1 LEHSDNQDNKAGNR
15 TEHKK
20 DHDSNKSSEPEGEEL
35 KFDLTRIKRFF
46 SNLTL
51 SKANY
56 ALLIFLLLLIPVC
69 LTVYIRLQP
78 QYLSQT
84 DSWATGSVYNYF
96 QGQITSAVNTQY
108 PNLPQQN
115 KDALISQQF
124 EEFRKANQ
132 QVLDQQV
139 EATSQF
145 FKSGFRYEENNVSYT
160 FLGDLDSYFFLRQ
173 AKNILEKGMV
183 CDAIID
189 GVCMDTYKV
198 APIGEPTVPSLHP
211 YGIVYLYKALKI
223 FNPNMTL
230 MRAAFLLPTLLAVI
244 CAIAVFFVG
253 KRIMN
258 VTAGFIAA
266 MLLSLSPMFLSRTL
280 GSDTDIWNV
289 LFPILIVWAFLE
301 AFEAKSLVKRLSFS
315 AIAGLLMGIFAY
327 AWGAGW
333 WYIFDLIIVAV
344 VGYLAF
350 VFIRNYLRH
359 RNFRKIFDANMKSA
373 LLVIGTLFLST
384 MIFVS
389 IFSSFTV
396 FRAAFTDPL
405 VRFTTSKVATNP
417 DLWPNV
423 ITTVAEMNDASIADV
438 VSQAS
443 FGVKSLFALS
453 LLGIIF
459 LLVRREPK
467 MKDYLIILGS
477 AIVFFFLIST
487 SALVLNPFVYLSLLM
502 IPLLAAILLLLLD
515 KDSNVDI
522 KPAILLTVWFVGM
535 ILAST
540 KGIRFILLVIPTFA
554 ISLGVAIG
562 YLYQYINRIFEKEFD
577 LDKTKA
583 IISSVIIFLVI
594 SCFLF
599 MPFTSNMPKLGLG
612 IGMIGIST
620 GKSFTPSMTKGWW
633 DSLTKIRLESKPD
646 AIINSWWDFG
656 HWFKYVADRRVTL
669 DGASQNHP
677 NAHWLGRSLQTDN
690 EDESVAILRMLDCG
704 SNNAFE
710 EINRKF
716 QDTEKSQNI
725 ISELIIMS
733 KEKAGERLAA
743 LGFTKEESAKVLS
756 LTHCDPSEDFFI
768 TSEDMVGKAGVWAHF
783 GLWDFDKSFIVNNVM
798 KKSYEEGTKLMMDRW
813 NYTEDEAAKIYYDV
827 QALQT
832 DREINDWISPWPNYF
847 TTDWSSCKE
856 LNNTATDNNTNITTV
871 TKSLVCVINRV
882 VSQDSSSRTVIE
894 GAILDLSNYKNSYLV
909 VGAYDTTGLRRG
921 SGKAIPS
928 SFKVL
933 TNESIESVNM
943 ANVTFPFDVI
953 IDVVESRALVAD
965 PLLAESTFTK
975 LFYLDGRYTTHF
987 EKFSDITDVT
997 GQRIIIWKVN
1007 WPSVE

>member
-1 LEHSDNQDNKAGNR
+1 MEHSDNQDNKSGNKP
-15 TEHKK
+15 EHKK
-20 DHDSNKSSEPEGEEL
+20 DHKSAEQEGEEM
-35 KFDLTRIKRFF
+35 KFDLTRVKHFF
-46 SNLTL
+46 SKMTM

-56 ALLIFLLLLIPVC
+56 ALLIILLLLIPVC

-84 DSWATGSVYNYF
+84 DSWASGSVNNYF
-96 QGQITSAVNTQY
+96 RGQITDSVNAQY

-115 KDALISQQF
+115 KDALITQQF
-124 EEFRKANQ
+124 TEFAKNNQ
-132 QVLDQQV
+132 QVLDQQI
-139 EATSQF
+139 ESTSQF
-145 FKSGFRYEENNVSYT
+145 FKSGFRYEENNVTYT

-173 AKNILEKGMV
+173 AKNILDKGMV
-183 CDAIID
+183 CDAIIG

-198 APIGEPTVPSLHP
+198 APIGDPAAPSLHP
-211 YGIVYLYKALKI
+211 YGIAYLYKFLKI
-223 FNPNMTL
+223 FNPNTTL
-230 MRAAFLLPTLLAVI
+230 MRAAFLLPTILAVL

-258 VTAGFIAA
+258 VTAGFIAS

-315 AIAGLLMGIFAY
+315 GIAGLLMGIFAY
-327 AWGAGW
+327 SWGAGW

-350 VFIRNYLRH
+350 ITIRNYIH
-359 RNFRKIFDANMKSA
+359 HKSFKKIFDANMKSA
-373 LLVIGTLFLST
+373 LLVIGALILST
-384 MIFVS
+384 MVFVS
-389 IFSSFTV
+389 IFSSFAV
-396 FRAAFTDPL
+396 FRAAFTDPI
-405 VRFTTSKVATNP
+405 VRFTTSKVATNTN
-417 DLWPNV
+417 LWPNV

-438 VSQAS
+438 VAQAS
-443 FGVKSLFALS
+443 FGFNALFALS

-467 MKDYLIILGS
+467 LKDYLIILGS
-477 AIVFFFLIST
+477 AIVFFFLISS
-487 SALVLNPFVYLSLLM
+487 SALALNPFIYLAILM

-540 KGIRFILLVIPTFA
+540 KGVRFILLVIPTFA

-562 YLYQYINRIFEKEFD
+562 YLYQYINRVFEKEFN

-583 IISSVIIFLVI
+583 AISAVVIFLVI
-594 SCFLF
+594 ACFLF
-599 MPFTSNMPKLGLG
+599 MPFTSSMPRLGLG
-612 IGMIGIST
+612 IGAIGVST
-620 GKSFTPSMTKGWW
+620 GSSFTPSMTRGWW

-677 NAHWLGRSLQTDN
+677 GAHWLGRILQTSN

-704 SNNAFE
+704 SNSAYD

-725 ISELIIMS
+725 VSDLIMMS
-733 KEKAGERLAA
+733 KAKAGERLAA
-743 LGFTKEESAKVLS
+743 YGFTKEESDKVLS
-756 LTHCDPSEDFFI
+756 LTHCDPPEDFFI

-783 GLWDFDKSFIVNNVM
+783 GLWDFDKSFIVNNVVN
-798 KKSYEEGTKLMMDRW
+798 KNFEEGTKLMMDRW
-813 NYTEDEAAKIYYDV
+813 NYTEDQAATIYY
-827 QALQT
+827 
-832 DREINDWISPWPNYF
+832 
-847 TTDWSSCKE
+847 
-856 LNNTATDNNTNITTV
+856 
-871 TKSLVCVINRV
+871 
-882 VSQDSSSRTVIE
+882 
-894 GAILDLSNYKNSYLV
+894 
-909 VGAYDTTGLRRG
+909 
-921 SGKAIPS
+921 
-928 SFKVL
+928 
-933 TNESIESVNM
+933 
-943 ANVTFPFDVI
+943 
-953 IDVVESRALVAD
+953 
-965 PLLAESTFTK
+965 
-975 LFYLDGRYTTHF
+975 
-987 EKFSDITDVT
+987 
-997 GQRIIIWKVN
+997 
-1007 WPSVE
+1007 